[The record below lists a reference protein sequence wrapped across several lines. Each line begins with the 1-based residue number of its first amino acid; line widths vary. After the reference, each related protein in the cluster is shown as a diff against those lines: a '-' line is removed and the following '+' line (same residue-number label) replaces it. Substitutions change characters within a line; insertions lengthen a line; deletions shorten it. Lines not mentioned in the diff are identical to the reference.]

1 MNSIPLAEF
10 FCLNRKYVLL
20 NFLSRNLKVKY
31 RRSAFG
37 YLWTLL
43 IPLAQVCIFYF
54 VYKVV
59 LKVQIPNYLSYIVS
73 GLLPWVFFVTSV
85 NESMESLVASHGLL
99 THAPVP
105 IQIFP
110 ASCAVTNF
118 VNFIPSVPLIFLITS
133 LESGQL
139 PSWSGLWILPL
150 SFLLFIFTYSL
161 SFILACLYVYLR
173 DLKHLIGIIIQLW
186 LYVTPVLFSAE
197 MIPDR
202 FRWVLWANPLSGFFI
217 ALREALFLHRSPGIE
232 SAGLFALYTVVTLV
246 LAEQVRRASASRIVE
261 KL

>member
-1 MNSIPLAEF
+1 MTIPFFEF

-31 RRSAFG
+31 RRSAVG

-43 IPLAQVCIFYF
+43 IPLAQVAIYFF

-59 LKVQIPNYLSYIVS
+59 LKISVPNYLSFIVS
-73 GLLPWVFFVTSV
+73 GILPWTFFVTSV
-85 NESMESLVASHGLL
+85 NESMDSLVSSHGLL

-110 ASCAVTNF
+110 ASCTVTNF
-118 VNFIPSVPLIFLITS
+118 VNFLPSIPLIFLVTY
-133 LESGQL
+133 LETGLSA
-139 PSWSGLWILPL
+139 SWTWLWMFPL
-150 SFLLFIFTYSL
+150 AVLLFIFTYSL

-173 DLKHLIGIIIQLW
+173 DLKHLIGLIVQLW
-186 LYVTPVLFSAE
+186 LYVTPILFSPSMVPE
-197 MIPDR
+197 Q
-202 FRWVLWANPLSGFFI
+202 FRWVIWANPLSGFFVS
-217 ALREALFLHRSPGIE
+217 LRMALFEHRAPTLDAIGV
-232 SAGLFALYTVVTLV
+232 FAAWTLLLLLV
-246 LAEQVRRASASRIVE
+246 GERVRRKYSSKIVE